1 MNATLESALEFLTK
15 YPNVHLFPAIWKDGR
30 HIGLCKWGSES
41 SNDPNKVRAWA
52 DIHPAET
59 L

>member
-30 HIGLCKWGSES
+30 HIGYASG
-41 SNDPNKVRAWA
+41 VRN
-52 DIHPAET
+52 PPMT
-59 L
+59 